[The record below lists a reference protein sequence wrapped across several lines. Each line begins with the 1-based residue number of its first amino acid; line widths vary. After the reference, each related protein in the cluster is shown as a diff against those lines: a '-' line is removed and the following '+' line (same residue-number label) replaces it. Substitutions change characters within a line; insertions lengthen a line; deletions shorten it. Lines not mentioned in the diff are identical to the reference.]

1 MIAKIQS
8 TFNLYIDD
16 AWDLLIKRDTF
27 LFITKGAVG
36 FKNAKHWPDE
46 FYTGLEISTQLIF
59 FHILPGWKHLL
70 HLVNVDKARYRLISK
85 ERGGFIKTWNHD
97 ITLEKISE
105 KKCTYIDTIEIKAG
119 RLSPVVWLYA
129 HIFYRY
135 RQYRWKILIR
145 QKQHNKPSTPV

>member
-8 TFNLYIDD
+8 KFNLHIDD
-16 AWDLLIKRDTF
+16 AWDLLIKRVTF

-36 FKNAKHWPDE
+36 FKNSNTWPDE
-46 FYTGLEISTQLIF
+46 FYTGLEISTRLIF
-59 FHILPGWKHLL
+59 FHILPGWKHFL
-70 HLVNVDKARYRLISK
+70 HIVDVDKSQHRLISK

-97 ITLEKISE
+97 ITLEKNS
-105 KKCTYIDTIEIKAG
+105 KKECTYTDTIQIKAG
-119 RLSPVVWLYA
+119 CLSPVVWLYA

-145 QKQHNKPSTPV
+145 QKQQNK